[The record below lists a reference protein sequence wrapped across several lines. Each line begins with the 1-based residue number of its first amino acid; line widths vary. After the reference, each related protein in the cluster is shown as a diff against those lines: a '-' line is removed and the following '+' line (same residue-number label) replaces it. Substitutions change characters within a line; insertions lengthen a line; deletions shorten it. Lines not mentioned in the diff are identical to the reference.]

1 MLTLH
6 EIPALRAQLDHWC
19 RCGERVAL
27 VPTMG
32 NLHAGHLQLVE
43 RARQLADRVAV
54 SVFVNPLQFGPSEDF
69 ARYPRTLDADREAL
83 TAVGADLLFAPED
96 AAIYPHGRESATRVV
111 VPDVTAQ
118 LEGAFRPGHFDGV
131 ATVVAILFHLF
142 RPQVAVFGEK
152 DYQQLQVIR
161 RLVAD
166 LHLGVDV
173 IGLPTVRDTDGL
185 ALSSRN
191 QYLTPAERGLAPAL
205 YATLSDIGAR
215 LRGGERDYEALS
227 RHGCEQL
234 RAQGFDPQYLE
245 VRRPDLSLPDEADTR
260 WVVLVAAYLGR
271 TRLIDN
277 LKVEQ
282 PDAPIWASA
291 GPSSDAPI

>member
-1 MLTLH
+1 MLSLQ

-32 NLHAGHLQLVE
+32 NLHAGHLRLVE

-54 SVFVNPLQFGPSEDF
+54 SVFVNPLQFGPGEDF
-69 ARYPRTLDADREAL
+69 ARYPRTPEADRAAL
-83 TAVGADLLFAPED
+83 TAAGADLLFAPDD
-96 AAIYPHGRESATRVV
+96 AAIYPRGRDLATRVV
-111 VPDVTAQ
+111 VPEVTAQ

-142 RPQVAVFGEK
+142 RPHVAVFGEK

-161 RLVAD
+161 RMVAD
-166 LHLGVDV
+166 LNVGVDV
-173 IGLPTVRDTDGL
+173 VGLPTVRDTDGL

-205 YATLSDIGAR
+205 YATLSDIGDR
-215 LRGGERDYEALS
+215 LRGGERNYEALS
-227 RHGCEQL
+227 RQGWEQL
-234 RAQGFDPQYLE
+234 RARGFDPQYLE
-245 VRRPDLSLPDEADTR
+245 VRRPDLAPPGETDTR

-277 LKVEQ
+277 LQVEL
-282 PDAPIWASA
+282 PAAAAGVLAGAPI
-291 GPSSDAPI
+291 